1 LQQLTSW
8 LKNTLSSKLQKT
20 KSRSVNT
27 VVVTGSGIICPL
39 GADKPSTF
47 AAALEARSGIAI
59 CPSEI
64 ASKLLNIVV
73 AQASVDPKNLLDHQD
88 QGLDRATQFALVAAA
103 QAIAEARFVSPLIDS
118 RRVGV
123 FVGIGF
129 AGSQTSDSLYA
140 RYYKTLT
147 DPSLK
152 HKDPTVMHPLT
163 VPRIMANA
171 AAAAISMRY
180 GLHGPSNTYSVAC
193 ASSAIA
199 IGEAY
204 RAIRHGYLDAA
215 VVVGTEAMLNAG
227 SMLGWN
233 ALRVM
238 AKPDVSDPARSCR
251 PFSIDRSGFVIGEG
265 AAALVLESASRSKHR
280 GVRVLAEL
288 AGYGCSSD
296 AQHLTAP
303 SVEGQTYAMQQ
314 ALQEAGLAP
323 EQIQY
328 INAHGTATEAGDLIE
343 TQSIHKAFGSAARQV
358 AVSSTKSMHGHLIG
372 ATGALELVLSIEALN
387 SGSLPPTA
395 HLNNPD
401 PRCDLDYIPR
411 YARHGV
417 HVEAVMSNSFA
428 FGGSNVSLIA
438 RRFNVT

>member
-1 LQQLTSW
+1 
-8 LKNTLSSKLQKT
+8 
-20 KSRSVNT
+20 VNK

-39 GADKPSTF
+39 GADKASTF
-47 AAALEARSGIAI
+47 SAALAARSGIGG
-59 CPSEI
+59 CPTDI
-64 ASKLLNIVV
+64 ATWLPHIVV
-73 AQASVDPKNLLDHQD
+73 AQASVDPQTLLERADH
-88 QGLDRATQFALVAAA
+88 GLDRATQFAIVATA
-103 QAIAEARFVSPLIDS
+103 QAMAEAGFAAHPDDS

-129 AGSQTSDSLYA
+129 GGAQTNDSLYT
-140 RYYKTLT
+140 RFYKTLS
-147 DPSLK
+147 DPELK

-171 AAAAISMRY
+171 AAAAITMRY

-215 VVVGTEAMLNAG
+215 VVIGTEAMLNPG
-227 SMLGWN
+227 VMMGWN

-238 AKPDVSDPARSCR
+238 AKPDAGDPARSCR
-251 PFSIDRSGFVIGEG
+251 PFSSDRNGFVIGEG
-265 AAALVLESASRSKHR
+265 AAALVLESATR
-280 GVRVLAEL
+280 GDQRGAQVLAEL

-303 SVEGQTYAMQQ
+303 SVDGQAHAMQQ
-314 ALQEAGLAP
+314 AMQEAGLAP

-328 INAHGTATEAGDLIE
+328 INAHGTATEAGDVIE
-343 TQSIHKAFGSAARQV
+343 TQSIHKAFGNAARQV

-372 ATGALELVLSIEALN
+372 AAGALELVLSIEAMN

-395 HLNNPD
+395 HLKTPD
-401 PRCDLDYIPR
+401 PRCDLDYIPLQ
-411 YARHGV
+411 ARHGC

-438 RRFNVT
+438 RRSQP

>member
-1 LQQLTSW
+1 
-8 LKNTLSSKLQKT
+8 
-20 KSRSVNT
+20 VNK

-39 GADKPSTF
+39 GADKATSF
-47 AAALEARSGIAI
+47 AAALQARSGIVA
-59 CPSEI
+59 CPADI
-64 ASKLLNIVV
+64 AGRLPHIVV
-73 AQASVDPKNLLDHQD
+73 APATVEPHTLLERAD
-88 QGLDRATQFALVAAA
+88 QGLDRAAQFALVAVA
-103 QAIAEARFVSPLIDS
+103 QAISEAGFTCPPGDS

-129 AGSQTSDSLYA
+129 GGSQTSDSLYA
-140 RYYKTLT
+140 RYYQTLS

-171 AAAAISMRY
+171 AAAAITMRY
-180 GLHGPSNTYSVAC
+180 KLHGPSNTYSVAC

-227 SMLGWN
+227 AMLGWN

-238 AKPDVSDPARSCR
+238 AKPDAIDPSRSCR
-251 PFSIDRSGFVIGEG
+251 PFASDRSGFVIGEG
-265 AAALVLESASRSKHR
+265 AAALVLESVARSSQR
-280 GVRVLAEL
+280 GARALAEL

-303 SVEGQTYAMQQ
+303 SVDGQAYAMQQ

-328 INAHGTATEAGDLIE
+328 INAHGTATDAGDVTE
-343 TQSIHKAFGSAARQV
+343 TQSIHQAFGAAARQV

-372 ATGALELVLSIEALN
+372 ATGALELALSIEAMN

-395 HLNNPD
+395 HLDKPD
-401 PRCDLDYIPR
+401 PRCDLDYIPLQ
-411 YARHGV
+411 ARHGCQ
-417 HVEAVMSNSFA
+417 VEAVMSNSFA

-438 RRFNVT
+438 RRFAAP

>member
-1 LQQLTSW
+1 M
-8 LKNTLSSKLQKT
+8 NP
-20 KSRSVNT
+20 

-39 GADKPSTF
+39 GADKASTF
-47 AAALEARSGIAI
+47 ASALEGRSGIGA
-59 CPSEI
+59 CP
-64 ASKLLNIVV
+64 ADVAVWLPRLVV
-73 AQASVDPKNLLDHQD
+73 AQACVDPQTLLERAD
-88 QGLDRATQFALVAAA
+88 QGLDRATQFALVATA
-103 QAIAEARFVSPLIDS
+103 QAIAEAGFVCSPTDS

-129 AGSQTSDSLYA
+129 GGAQTTDSLYT
-140 RYYKTLT
+140 RFYKTLS

-171 AAAAISMRY
+171 AAAAISMRH
-180 GLHGPSNTYSVAC
+180 GLRGPSNTYAVAC

-215 VVVGTEAMLNAG
+215 VVVGTEAMLNPG
-227 SMLGWN
+227 VMMGWN

-238 AKPDVSDPARSCR
+238 AKPDAVDISRSCR
-251 PFSIDRSGFVIGEG
+251 PFSRDRSGFVIGEG
-265 AAALVLESASRSKHR
+265 SAALVLESAARSTQR
-280 GVRVLAEL
+280 GARVLAEL

-303 SVEGQTYAMQQ
+303 SVDGQVDAMQQ
-314 ALQEAGLAP
+314 AMQEAGLAP

-328 INAHGTATEAGDLIE
+328 INAHGTATDAGDVIE
-343 TQSIHKAFGSAARQV
+343 TQSIHKAFGSAARQL
-358 AVSSTKSMHGHLIG
+358 AISSTKSMHGHLIG
-372 ATGALELVLSIEALN
+372 ATGALELVLSIEAMN

-395 HLNNPD
+395 HLDNPD
-401 PRCDLDYIPR
+401 PRCDLDYVPLQ
-411 YARHGV
+411 ARHGC

-428 FGGSNVSLIA
+428 FGGSNVSLVA
-438 RRFNVT
+438 RRPGARI

>member
-1 LQQLTSW
+1 M
-8 LKNTLSSKLQKT
+8 K
-20 KSRSVNT
+20 

-39 GADKPSTF
+39 GADKASAF
-47 AAALEARSGIAI
+47 AAALQARSGIGP
-59 CPSEI
+59 CPPDI
-64 ASKLLNIVV
+64 AARLPHLVV
-73 AQASVDPKNLLDHQD
+73 AQASADPHTQLGRAD

-103 QAIAEARFVSPLIDS
+103 QAIADADFSYPPTDA

-129 AGSQTSDSLYA
+129 GGSQTSDSLYA
-140 RYYKTLT
+140 RFYTTLH
-147 DPSLK
+147 DPSLQ

-171 AAAAISMRY
+171 AAAAITMRY
-180 GLHGPSNTYSVAC
+180 GLLGPSNTYSVAC

-199 IGEAY
+199 IGEAL

-215 VVVGTEAMLNAG
+215 VVVGTEAMLNPGA
-227 SMLGWN
+227 MLGWN

-238 AKPDVSDPARSCR
+238 AKRDACEPSRSCR
-251 PFSIDRSGFVIGEG
+251 PFSRDRSGFVIGEG
-265 AAALVLESASRSKHR
+265 AAALVLESATRSAQR
-280 GVRVLAEL
+280 GARVLAEL

-303 SVEGQTYAMQQ
+303 SVDGQAHAMQQ

-328 INAHGTATEAGDLIE
+328 LNAHGTATDAGDVVE
-343 TQSIHKAFGSAARQV
+343 TQSIHQAFGSAARQL

-372 ATGALELVLSIEALN
+372 ATGALELALSIEALN

-395 HLNNPD
+395 HLEQPD
-401 PRCDLDYIPR
+401 PRCDLDYIPLQ
-411 YARHGV
+411 ARHGC

-438 RRFNVT
+438 RRFIAP

>member
-1 LQQLTSW
+1 MN
-8 LKNTLSSKLQKT
+8 K
-20 KSRSVNT
+20 

-39 GADKPSTF
+39 GADKASSF
-47 AAALEARSGIAI
+47 AAALDARSGIGA
-59 CPSEI
+59 CPADI
-64 ASKLLNIVV
+64 AAKLPHIVV
-73 AQASVDPKNLLDHQD
+73 AQASVDPQTLLERAD

-103 QAIAEARFVSPLIDS
+103 QALVEAGFTYPPSDS

-129 AGSQTSDSLYA
+129 GGSQTSDSLYA
-140 RYYKTLT
+140 RYYQTLS
-147 DPSLK
+147 DPNLK

-171 AAAAISMRY
+171 AAAAITMRY

-227 SMLGWN
+227 AMLGWN

-238 AKPDVSDPARSCR
+238 AKPDANDISRSCR
-251 PFSIDRSGFVIGEG
+251 PFSKDRSGFVIGEG
-265 AAALVLESASRSKHR
+265 AASLVLESATRSTQR
-280 GVRVLAEL
+280 GALVLAEL

-303 SVEGQTYAMQQ
+303 SIDGQAHAMQQ

-328 INAHGTATEAGDLIE
+328 INAHGTATDAGDVTE
-343 TQSIHKAFGSAARQV
+343 TQSIYQAFGSAARNV

-372 ATGALELVLSIEALN
+372 ATGALELVLSIEAMN

-395 HLNNPD
+395 HLDNPD
-401 PRCDLDYIPR
+401 PRCDLDNIPLQ
-411 YARHGV
+411 ARHGC

-438 RRFNVT
+438 RRFTAT

>member
-1 LQQLTSW
+1 MN
-8 LKNTLSSKLQKT
+8 K
-20 KSRSVNT
+20 
-27 VVVTGSGIICPL
+27 VVVTGSGIVCPL
-39 GADKPSTF
+39 GADKASTF
-47 AAALEARSGIAI
+47 SGALEARSGIGA
-59 CPSEI
+59 CP
-64 ASKLLNIVV
+64 ADVAAWLPHIVV
-73 AQASVDPKNLLDHQD
+73 AQACVDPQTLLERAD

-103 QAIAEARFVSPLIDS
+103 QAIAEAGFVCPPTDS

-129 AGSQTSDSLYA
+129 GGAQTSDSLYT
-140 RYYKTLT
+140 RFYKTLS

-171 AAAAISMRY
+171 AAGAISMRY
-180 GLHGPSNTYSVAC
+180 GLRGPSNTFSVAC

-204 RAIRHGYLDAA
+204 RAIRHGYLDAV
-215 VVVGTEAMLNAG
+215 VVVGTEAMLNPG
-227 SMLGWN
+227 VMMGWN

-238 AKPDVSDPARSCR
+238 AKPDASDLSCSCR
-251 PFSIDRSGFVIGEG
+251 PFSSNRSGFVIGEG
-265 AAALVLESASRSKHR
+265 AAALVLESASRSTQR
-280 GVRVLAEL
+280 GARVQAEL

-303 SVEGQTYAMQQ
+303 SVDGQADAMQQ

-328 INAHGTATEAGDLIE
+328 INAHGTATDAGDVVE
-343 TQSIHKAFGSAARQV
+343 TQSIHKAFGSAARHV

-372 ATGALELVLSIEALN
+372 AAGALELVLSIEAMN

-395 HLNNPD
+395 HLDTPD
-401 PRCDLDYIPR
+401 PRCDLDYIPLR
-411 YARHGV
+411 ARHGC

-428 FGGSNVSLIA
+428 FGGSNVSLVA
-438 RRFNVT
+438 RRFNAP

>member
-1 LQQLTSW
+1 
-8 LKNTLSSKLQKT
+8 
-20 KSRSVNT
+20 VNK

-39 GADKPSTF
+39 GADKASTF
-47 AAALEARSGIAI
+47 AAALAARSGIGA
-59 CPSEI
+59 CPADI
-64 ASKLLNIVV
+64 AAWLPHVVV
-73 AQASVDPKNLLDHQD
+73 AQACVDPQTLLERSD

-103 QAIAEARFVSPLIDS
+103 QAIAEAGFACPPTDS
-118 RRVGV
+118 HRVGV

-129 AGSQTSDSLYA
+129 GGSQTSDSLYA
-140 RYYKTLT
+140 RFYKTLA

-171 AAAAISMRY
+171 AAAGITMRY
-180 GLHGPSNTYSVAC
+180 GLQGPSNTYSVAC

-199 IGEAY
+199 VGEAY

-227 SMLGWN
+227 AMLGWN

-238 AKPDVSDPARSCR
+238 AKPDASDPARSCR
-251 PFSIDRSGFVIGEG
+251 PFSSDRCGFVIGEG
-265 AAALVLESASRSKHR
+265 AAALVLESASRSTQR
-280 GVRVLAEL
+280 GAQVFAEL

-303 SVEGQTYAMQQ
+303 SIDGQVHAMQL

-328 INAHGTATEAGDLIE
+328 INAHGTATHAGDVIE
-343 TQSIHKAFGSAARQV
+343 TQSIHKAFGTAARQV
-358 AVSSTKSMHGHLIG
+358 AVSSTKSMHGHLMG
-372 ATGALELVLSIEALN
+372 ATGALELVLSIEAMN
-387 SGSLPPTA
+387 TGSLPPTA
-395 HLNNPD
+395 HLDNPD
-401 PRCDLDYIPR
+401 PCCDLDYIPLA
-411 YARHGV
+411 ARHGCQ
-417 HVEAVMSNSFA
+417 VEAVMSNSFA
-428 FGGSNVSLIA
+428 FGGSNVSLVA
-438 RRFNVT
+438 RRSTAP

>member
-1 LQQLTSW
+1 MN
-8 LKNTLSSKLQKT
+8 K
-20 KSRSVNT
+20 VI
-27 VVVTGSGIICPL
+27 VTGSGAISPL
-39 GADKPSTF
+39 GADKASTF
-47 AAALEARSGIAI
+47 TAALEARSGIGA
-59 CPSEI
+59 CPSDV
-64 ASKLLNIVV
+64 AAWLPHIVV
-73 AQASVDPKNLLDHQD
+73 AQTSVEPQTLLERAD

-103 QAIAEARFVSPLIDS
+103 QAIADAGFTCPPSDS
-118 RRVGV
+118 RRIGV

-129 AGSQTSDSLYA
+129 GGSQTSDSLYS
-140 RYYKTLT
+140 RFFNSLS

-171 AAAAISMRY
+171 AAAAITMRY

-215 VVVGTEAMLNAG
+215 VVVGTEAMLNPGA
-227 SMLGWN
+227 MLGWN

-238 AKPDVSDPARSCR
+238 AKPDAKDISRSCR
-251 PFSIDRSGFVIGEG
+251 PFASDRCGFVIGEG
-265 AAALVLESASRSKHR
+265 AAALVLESAARSAQR
-280 GVRVLAEL
+280 GSKVLAEL

-303 SVEGQTYAMQQ
+303 SVDGQAHAMGL

-328 INAHGTATEAGDLIE
+328 LNAHGTATDAGDVIE

-372 ATGALELVLSIEALN
+372 ATGALELVLSIEAMN

-395 HLNNPD
+395 HLENPD
-401 PRCDLDYIPR
+401 PRCDLDYIPMR
-411 YARHGV
+411 ARHGCQ
-417 HVEAVMSNSFA
+417 VEAVMSNSFA

-438 RRFNVT
+438 RRFSAA

>member
-1 LQQLTSW
+1 MN
-8 LKNTLSSKLQKT
+8 K
-20 KSRSVNT
+20 

-39 GADKPSTF
+39 GADKASSF
-47 AAALEARSGIAI
+47 AAALDARSGIGA
-59 CPSEI
+59 CPAEV
-64 ASKLLNIVV
+64 AAYLPHIVV
-73 AQASVDPKNLLDHQD
+73 AQASVDPETLLERAD

-103 QAIAEARFVSPLIDS
+103 QAIAEAGLECPPSDA
-118 RRVGV
+118 RRIGV

-129 AGSQTSDSLYA
+129 GGSQTSDSLYA
-140 RYYKTLT
+140 RFYKTLS

-171 AAAAISMRY
+171 AAAAITMRY

-227 SMLGWN
+227 AMLGWN

-238 AKPDVSDPARSCR
+238 AKPDASDPSRSCR
-251 PFSIDRSGFVIGEG
+251 PFSRDRSGFVIGEG
-265 AAALVLESASRSKHR
+265 AAALVLESASRSTQR
-280 GVRVLAEL
+280 GARVLAEL

-303 SVEGQTYAMQQ
+303 SIDGQAHAMQQ

-328 INAHGTATEAGDLIE
+328 INAHGTATVAGDEIE
-343 TQSIHKAFGSAARQV
+343 TQSIHKAFGNAARQV

-372 ATGALELVLSIEALN
+372 ATGALELALSIEALN

-395 HLNNPD
+395 HLDNPD
-401 PRCDLDYIPR
+401 PRCDLDYIPLR
-411 YARHGV
+411 ARHGC
-417 HVEAVMSNSFA
+417 HIEAVMSNSFA
-428 FGGSNVSLIA
+428 FGGSNVSLVA
-438 RRFNVT
+438 SRFTAP

>member
-1 LQQLTSW
+1 MN
-8 LKNTLSSKLQKT
+8 K
-20 KSRSVNT
+20 
-27 VVVTGSGIICPL
+27 VVVTGTGIICPL
-39 GADKPSTF
+39 GADKASAF
-47 AAALEARSGIAI
+47 AAALEARSGIGA
-59 CPSEI
+59 CPTEV
-64 ASKLLNIVV
+64 AAYLPHIVV
-73 AQASVDPKNLLDHQD
+73 AQASVDPATLLERAD
-88 QGLDRATQFALVAAA
+88 QGLDRATQFALVATA
-103 QAIAEARFVSPLIDS
+103 QAIAEASFASPPTDS
-118 RRVGV
+118 RRIGV

-129 AGSQTSDSLYA
+129 GGSQTSDSLYA
-140 RYYKTLT
+140 RFYKTLSE
-147 DPSLK
+147 PSLK

-215 VVVGTEAMLNAG
+215 VVVGTEAMLNQGA
-227 SMLGWN
+227 MLGWN

-238 AKPDVSDPARSCR
+238 AKPDARDPARSCR

-265 AAALVLESASRSKHR
+265 AAALVLESASRSNQR

-303 SVEGQTYAMQQ
+303 SVDGQVHAMQQ

-328 INAHGTATEAGDLIE
+328 INAHGTATVAGDMIE
-343 TQSIHKAFGSAARQV
+343 TQSIHQAFGSAARQV

-372 ATGALELVLSIEALN
+372 AAGALELALSIEALN

-395 HLNNPD
+395 HLDNPD
-401 PRCDLDYIPR
+401 PRCDLDHIPLR
-411 YARHGV
+411 ARHSC

-428 FGGSNVSLIA
+428 FGGSNVSLVA
-438 RRFNVT
+438 RRFAAP